1 MSVFMTIFGPKKF
14 RGWLEVCCLE
24 SSRGILLKVLGLEL
38 NAIWTSS
45 QMAPLMAKTM
55 AAWNVNQVRFWLKLV
70 FRGMKLENKRRF
82 GKSKP

>member
-14 RGWLEVCCLE
+14 RGLLEVCCLE

-55 AAWNVNQVRFWLKLV
+55 AAWNVNRVRFWLKLV